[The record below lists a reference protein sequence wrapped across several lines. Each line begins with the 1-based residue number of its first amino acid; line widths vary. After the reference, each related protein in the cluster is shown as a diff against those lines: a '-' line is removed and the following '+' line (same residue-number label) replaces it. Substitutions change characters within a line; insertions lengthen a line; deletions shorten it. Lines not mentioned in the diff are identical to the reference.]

1 VTAVADPFG
10 LASRAAEALA
20 MRTGVDR
27 HDVLVV
33 LGSGWG
39 PALDELG
46 PGDVDLPVTDLPGF
60 PAPTAVGHAGSLR
73 SLDVG
78 GRRVLALSGRVHLY
92 EGHPPATVVH
102 PVRTGIAAGCRTIVL
117 TNACG
122 GIRAGLAVGEPVL
135 VSDHLN
141 LTGLSPLTGPPPPHG
156 PRFADMTDAWTPS
169 LRRLAQQVDPSLQEG
184 VYVGFHGPEYE
195 TPAEVR
201 MARTLGGDLVG
212 MSTVLEAIAAR
223 QLGASLLGVSL
234 VTNLAAG
241 LGDEPLSGDDVVA
254 VAGQAAGGIGRLLRR
269 TIERLPAAAS

>member
-1 VTAVADPFG
+1 MTATADPFA
-10 LASRAAEALA
+10 LARRAAATLA
-20 MRTGVDR
+20 ERTGVDR

-46 PGDVDLPVTDLPGF
+46 GDGVELPVTDLPGF
-60 PAPTAVGHAGSLR
+60 PAPTAVGHAGLLR
-73 SLDVG
+73 SLDAG
-78 GRRVLALSGRVHLY
+78 GVRVLALSGRAHLY

-102 PVRTGIAAGCRTIVL
+102 PVRTGIEAGCRTVVL

-122 GIRAGLAVGEPVL
+122 GIRAGLSVGEPVL
-135 VSDHLN
+135 VSDHVN
-141 LTGLSPLTGPPPPHG
+141 LTGVSPLTGAPPPYG
-156 PRFADMTDAWTPS
+156 PRFTDMTDAWTPA
-169 LRRLAQQVDPSLQEG
+169 LRALARDVEPSLQEG

-223 QLGASLLGVSL
+223 QLGADLLGVSL

-254 VAGQAAGGIGRLLRR
+254 VAGAASGRIGGVLRR
-269 TIERLPAAAS
+269 TIQRLPGAPG